1 MKSLGRS
8 LSRSLSYSELFKRLF
23 SSRRRVNPSNDSP
36 ISTEIVPVLQL
47 NRLEVPA
54 TSFSADIAIPS
65 ERNAAVL
72 AEFVY
77 GPPINVSNSANKS
90 SNIANYSSIK
100 LSFEHSLH
108 YPFDHFKSQSP
119 ETADNS
125 DLQPR
130 YNNMIFFDPKENID
144 PPRDQADQR
153 RKKFLTVISANSIS
167 PRALPSPSPG
177 KQSVISDD
185 DIHNTYQQS
194 LIKMKDIL
202 IEIEKLQYSKAEI
215 TEACQ
220 YAREFKGIMNGRD
233 GVIGELRNKYSE
245 LDEDKIEAKF
255 ERLKTISLLFQ
266 QKCFK
271 KDIFSGRDENS
282 LKSQY
287 KFADGKNKRPGL
299 RLTYIPNE
307 AFEMYKQHSTARA
320 VEFSAA
326 PAAAKM
332 GSPRQM

>member
-8 LSRSLSYSELFKRLF
+8 LSRSLSYSELFKRLS
-23 SSRRRVNPSNDSP
+23 SSRRRVIPSNDFS
-36 ISTEIVPVLQL
+36 ISTKIVPVLQL

-153 RKKFLTVISANSIS
+153 RKKFLTVISTNSIS
-167 PRALPSPSPG
+167 PPASPSPSPST
-177 KQSVISDD
+177 QTDISATVIQ
-185 DIHNTYQQS
+185 NTYQQS
-194 LIKMKDIL
+194 LNKMKDIL
-202 IEIEKLQYSKAEI
+202 LEIEKLQYSKAEI

-220 YAREFKGIMNGRD
+220 YARQFKGIMNGRD
-233 GVIGELRNKYSE
+233 GVIGELRNKYSA
-245 LDEDKIEAKF
+245 LDENKIEAKF

-266 QKCFK
+266 QKCFD

-282 LKSQY
+282 LKSEF
-287 KFADGKNKRPGL
+287 KFANGKNNRPGL
-299 RLTYIPNE
+299 RLTYIPDA
-307 AFEMYKQHSTARA
+307 AFKMYEIHSEIRA
-320 VEFSAA
+320 VVVSVA

-332 GSPRQM
+332 GSP